1 MPNYWILKTEPD
13 AYSFED
19 LVKEKRT
26 VWGGVR
32 NPYALKNMRA
42 MKRGDPVLI
51 YHTGKEKAAVGLAKV
66 VKEAY
71 PDPDAKDEKFVA
83 VDVEVGKRLTEPV
96 TLAQVKA
103 DKNFTDF
110 ALVRQPR
117 LSVIPVP
124 ERIWKRL
131 LSMAHSA

>member
-13 AYSFED
+13 DYSFD
-19 LVKEKRT
+19 RLVGEKRT
-26 VWGGVR
+26 AWGGVR
-32 NPYALKNMRA
+32 NPVALRNMRN
-42 MKRGDPVLI
+42 MKRGDAVLV

-71 PDPDAKDEKFVA
+71 PDPDAKDPKLVA
-83 VDVEVGKRLTEPV
+83 VDIEAGKPLDVPV
-96 TLAQVKA
+96 TLAMVKA
-103 DKNFTDF
+103 DKNFADF

-124 ERIWKRL
+124 ERYWKRL
-131 LSMAHSA
+131 LSMAGGA